1 MFVGIRTVKR
11 TIACLGRGGDAT
23 DPDSA
28 PLPGRRGGAA
38 RRGGARVV
46 GDCAAAPGGEER
58 AGAPAHGGRAEPA
71 GVRALLPPGAS
82 LRALP
87 VAAAPPHRG
96 PGGALRH
103 PPPPCPRRAA
113 GAPARA
119 GGADAP
125 AARGGGWR
133 GGRGAP

>member
-28 PLPGRRGGAA
+28 PLPDRGRGAA

-71 GVRALLPPGAS
+71 GLPGPFPP
-82 LRALP
+82 R
-87 VAAAPPHRG
+87 APPRG
-96 PGGALRH
+96 PPVPLR
-103 PPPPCPRRAA
+103 PTPR
-113 GAPARA
+113 GPPAR
-119 GGADAP
+119 DA
-125 AARGGGWR
+125 
-133 GGRGAP
+133 

>member
-28 PLPGRRGGAA
+28 PLPDRGRGAA

-71 GVRALLPPGAS
+71 GVPALLPPRG
-82 LRALP
+82 RPPALP
-87 VAAAPPHRG
+87 GAAAPPPRG
-96 PGGALRH
+96 PRGGVR
-103 PPPPCPRRAA
+103 PPPPPIPRPAA
-113 GAPARA
+113 GR
-119 GGADAP
+119 
-125 AARGGGWR
+125 
-133 GGRGAP
+133 

>member
-28 PLPGRRGGAA
+28 PLPDRGRGAA

-71 GVRALLPPGAS
+71 GVRAPLPPRGPPP
-82 LRALP
+82 ALP
-87 VAAAPPHRG
+87 G
-96 PGGALRH
+96 PSA
-103 PPPPCPRRAA
+103 PPPPRT
-113 GAPARA
+113 
-119 GGADAP
+119 
-125 AARGGGWR
+125 
-133 GGRGAP
+133 RGARRPPPPPSP